1 MTVEGCYVLGVE
13 VLLDSSGVAGAIL
26 DVPSRADVQAEEVA
40 AQFACLHA
48 ELLGVSPK
56 SRPVAEFVDRMVAM
70 LRTLPP
76 DVADLSSVD
85 EMIKDTLMVV
95 RASEAG
101 RCQLVEAF
109 RLMSDV
115 FRLCDTTA
123 ASVYEEVKRC
133 TTATDI
139 AKTRLSKSVQLQ
151 QDVLLLKNVVI
162 IDACFDGCHYWAG
175 PGADGDSTP
184 TWRACPCNMQRLLA
198 AVPGWYALA
207 ELQDQVVGALSL
219 AFEDITTSI
228 SLAALRIQP
237 SAGQGDVPSPLLL
250 EACMDCKAGH
260 AKAVDVV
267 LQRAWGD
274 DAWPGDALVDL
285 ACAILQML
293 AQHTWTVGVAP
304 MCSGGAGETT
314 VENLPALEEAL
325 RLFQLVGKIGRL
337 LAWLKI
343 NFFPVR
349 SAPVAK
355 EGVIN
360 ANLSTV
366 LKMTGNYLKD
376 AGRMAEDGPS
386 LAVSSLEAIPW
397 LFPVGQFA
405 LWVASAQTAHRQV
418 SCDVMA
424 AAVEQLHA
432 SSLSLHEMVPPFE
445 ALFADGKQVDLKLA
459 ARTLVDWPRKSALGK
474 GCSALEKAITAA
486 SISHFECGV

>member
-1 MTVEGCYVLGVE
+1 M
-13 VLLDSSGVAGAIL
+13 
-26 DVPSRADVQAEEVA
+26 
-40 AQFACLHA
+40 
-48 ELLGVSPK
+48 
-56 SRPVAEFVDRMVAM
+56 
-70 LRTLPP
+70 
-76 DVADLSSVD
+76 
-85 EMIKDTLMVV
+85 
-95 RASEAG
+95 
-101 RCQLVEAF
+101 
-109 RLMSDV
+109 
-115 FRLCDTTA
+115 
-123 ASVYEEVKRC
+123 
-133 TTATDI
+133 
-139 AKTRLSKSVQLQ
+139 
-151 QDVLLLKNVVI
+151 I

-175 PGADGDSTP
+175 HGADGDSTP

-337 LAWLKI
+337 LAWVKI

-366 LKMTGNYLKD
+366 LKMTGNYLQD
-376 AGRMAEDGPS
+376 AGRMAKDGPS

-405 LWVASAQTAHRQV
+405 LWVASAQRAHRQV

-474 GCSALEKAITAA
+474 GCSALEKSITAA
-486 SISHFECGV
+486 SISHFEWGG